1 MSEEI
6 VKAINDFGFPVIA
19 AFGLGYFVYYTW
31 NWVLKDIK
39 PVLDEST
46 GTLIGLIDRIRMLD
60 NDMIRL
66 NTKIQ
71 MILQE
76 RDKNIT
82 QNRRKNKHIL
92 DDNRYQ
98 YILIDVTSSIM
109 RYIWLLLLLSSSAI
123 ADELKFRFKS
133 PSFTGIGYS
142 AHKINLENISAARKK
157 TIKDELKSLSI
168 QANLANNRKPLT
180 VFLTNLQSRIYS
192 ELSKQVTEQLFA
204 DAGSDSGS
212 FDLDGNVIS
221 WYKLADKINLTV
233 VDTDG
238 DLTTILIPIGSLLL
252 PEPVNEETTAE

>member
-1 MSEEI
+1 
-6 VKAINDFGFPVIA
+6 
-19 AFGLGYFVYYTW
+19 
-31 NWVLKDIK
+31 
-39 PVLDEST
+39 
-46 GTLIGLIDRIRMLD
+46 
-60 NDMIRL
+60 
-66 NTKIQ
+66 
-71 MILQE
+71 
-76 RDKNIT
+76 
-82 QNRRKNKHIL
+82 
-92 DDNRYQ
+92 
-98 YILIDVTSSIM
+98 M
-109 RYIWLLLLLSSSAI
+109 RYIWLLLLMCSSAV

-168 QANLANNRKPLT
+168 QANLAATRKPLS

-204 DAGSDSGS
+204 DTGGESGS

-221 WYKLADKINLTV
+221 WYKLANKISLTV

>member
-1 MSEEI
+1 
-6 VKAINDFGFPVIA
+6 
-19 AFGLGYFVYYTW
+19 
-31 NWVLKDIK
+31 
-39 PVLDEST
+39 
-46 GTLIGLIDRIRMLD
+46 
-60 NDMIRL
+60 
-66 NTKIQ
+66 
-71 MILQE
+71 
-76 RDKNIT
+76 
-82 QNRRKNKHIL
+82 
-92 DDNRYQ
+92 
-98 YILIDVTSSIM
+98 M
-109 RYIWLLLLLSSSAI
+109 RYIWLLLLFCSSAA

-168 QANLANNRKPLT
+168 QANLAATRKPLN

-204 DAGSDSGS
+204 DTGGESGS

-221 WYKLADKINLTV
+221 WYKLANKISLTV